1 MNHLLNTCDLRER
14 DVSVSKNHREHKSR
28 DRQTQSPSGA
38 HVRQPD
44 AVNDRVSHANDSE
57 SNNRI
62 MGIQTIYMCDA
73 S

>member
-1 MNHLLNTCDLRER
+1 MPH
-14 DVSVSKNHREHKSR
+14 
-28 DRQTQSPSGA
+28 GA

-44 AVNDRVSHANDSE
+44 ADNDRASHANDSE